1 MFTYYGSKLS
11 LAYLYPQ
18 PKHDLIIEPFAGSAR
33 YSLLHWDRDVLLVDK
48 YDVIIKIWK
57 WLQQC
62 SPSDIIGLPRLKFR
76 EKLSDY
82 TFDCDEARLFM
93 GFLVA
98 KAVATP
104 RNSASIFATELRPNH
119 INYQLRETA
128 KNLHKIRH
136 WKFECKSYSD
146 IENQDATWFIDPPY
160 IKGGEHYKYSSKR
173 IDYGDLSEWCKTRS
187 GQAIV
192 CENMPATWLPFEPMK
207 RNKGATN
214 NYTTEAIWTNDG
226 SQPIRQ
232 LSMF

>member
-11 LAYLYPQ
+11 LAHLYPK
-18 PKHDLIIEPFAGSAR
+18 PRYDKIIEPFAGSAR
-33 YSLLHWDRDVLLVDK
+33 YSLLHWEHDVLLVDK

-62 SPSDIIGLPRLKFR
+62 SQKDILGLPRLKYH

-82 TFDCDEARLFM
+82 QFDCEEARMFM
-93 GFLVA
+93 GFLIA

-104 RNSASIFATELRPNH
+104 RKTASIFATQFRPNH
-119 INYQLRETA
+119 INFNLVQVA
-128 KNLHKIRH
+128 KSLHKIRR
-136 WKFECKSYSD
+136 WRFECMDYCD
-146 IENQDATWFIDPPY
+146 IKNETATWYIDPPY
-160 IKGGEHYKYSSKR
+160 IKGGEHYKHSSKY
-173 IDYGDLSEWCKTRS
+173 IDYKHLANWCISRN

-192 CENMPATWLPFEPMK
+192 CENMPASWLPFEPMK

-214 NYTTEAIWTNDG
+214 NYTVEAIWTNDG